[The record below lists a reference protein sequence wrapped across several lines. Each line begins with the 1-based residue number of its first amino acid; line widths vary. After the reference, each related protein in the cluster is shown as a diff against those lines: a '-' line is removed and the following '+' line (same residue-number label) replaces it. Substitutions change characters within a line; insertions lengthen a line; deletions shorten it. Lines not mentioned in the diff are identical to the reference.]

1 MRTPIGRAY
10 CAIALLLCCPLSL
23 VWAQTAPLP
32 QPLSLEAAMALAEED
47 HPDLRKALA
56 ELDAKRADREVS
68 NAADDVQLDL
78 LAKLQFVEP
87 ARVVRDTDRE
97 RYSDHHAEIV
107 LSKRLYDFG
116 RSDAL
121 ARAADAAVSGS
132 EQAVFSARQAR
143 RLEVMRR
150 FFDVILADLTFA
162 RDNEAMATDY
172 VTWDRAQNR
181 NALGQFSDVDLLE
194 LESIYQRTRHKRAV
208 SQSEQRASRAR
219 LANSLNRPG
228 ELPGDLTAPELPKQF
243 SEVGE
248 LQPLV
253 DSALQNHPDLNALKT
268 RMEAAAARLGAARSQ
283 RWGDLTASLRA
294 ATYSEA
300 IGARDYPLALDLTYR
315 LPLSSGGRV
324 DGEVARAQADLDAA
338 RADADALALAIQQA
352 VLEVWLELDN
362 LRLRGEELKV
372 LTDFRELNMDR
383 ARVLYEQQKKADL
396 GDSMVLISDL
406 TLEQTRW
413 RFDSVMARARL
424 DALRGKPIGMP
435 AEGENK
441 P

>member
-1 MRTPIGRAY
+1 MRRHAACIVLGLSALVAIGAAPPADLQRD
-10 CAIALLLCCPLSL
+10 LSAR
-23 VWAQTAPLP
+23 WQ
-32 QPLSLEAAMALAEED
+32 
-47 HPDLRKALA
+47 
-56 ELDAKRADREVS
+56 
-68 NAADDVQLDL
+68 
-78 LAKLQFVEP
+78 
-87 ARVVRDTDRE
+87 ARV
-97 RYSDHHAEIV
+97 
-107 LSKRLYDFG
+107 
-116 RSDAL
+116 
-121 ARAADAAVSGS
+121 
-132 EQAVFSARQAR
+132 
-143 RLEVMRR
+143 
-150 FFDVILADLTFA
+150 
-162 RDNEAMATDY
+162 
-172 VTWDRAQNR
+172 
-181 NALGQFSDVDLLE
+181 
-194 LESIYQRTRHKRAV
+194 
-208 SQSEQRASRAR
+208 
-219 LANSLNRPG
+219 
-228 ELPGDLTAPELPKQF
+228 
-243 SEVGE
+243 
-248 LQPLV
+248 
-253 DSALQNHPDLNALKT
+253 
-268 RMEAAAARLGAARSQ
+268 
-283 RWGDLTASLRA
+283 
-294 ATYSEA
+294 EA